1 MHKKTIKTQH
11 KRRILGYFF
20 AEITNYFY
28 SKTEGYVLILYSEDC
43 MPIPVTIADDSA
55 LSRKTIKRALPED
68 WDITIHEAKNG
79 VEALDAV
86 HAGLAEVLFLDLQM
100 PQKDGFEVLKELQQE
115 HQKTI
120 VIVIS
125 ADIQPAAQALVSS
138 MGAFRFLQKP
148 LKADQLRET
157 LLDVGLL

>member
-1 MHKKTIKTQH
+1 MKNIMIVDDATTVRMFHKGVISSINRH
-11 KRRILGYFF
+11 IEE
-20 AEITNYFY
+20 AE
-28 SKTEGYVLILYSEDC
+28 
-43 MPIPVTIADDSA
+43 
-55 LSRKTIKRALPED
+55 
-68 WDITIHEAKNG
+68 NG
-79 VEALDAV
+79 VEALEAV
-86 HAGLAEVLFLDLQM
+86 HTGLAEVLFLDLQM
-100 PQKDGFEVLKELQQE
+100 PQMDGFEVLKELQQE

>member
-11 KRRILGYFF
+11 KKRILGYFF
-20 AEITNYFY
+20 AKITNYFY

-100 PQKDGFEVLKELQQE
+100 PQMDGFEAVSYTHLTLP
-115 HQKTI
+115 TI
-120 VIVIS
+120 CSV
-125 ADIQPAAQALVSS
+125 
-138 MGAFRFLQKP
+138 
-148 LKADQLRET
+148 
-157 LLDVGLL
+157 

>member
-1 MHKKTIKTQH
+1 MTQH
-11 KRRILGYFF
+11 FQEKQLNAHFLKIGILQF
-20 AEITNYFY
+20 T
-28 SKTEGYVLILYSEDC
+28 K
-43 MPIPVTIADDSA
+43 P
-55 LSRKTIKRALPED
+55 
-68 WDITIHEAKNG
+68 NG

-100 PQKDGFEVLKELQQE
+100 PQMDGFEVLKELQQE

-148 LKADQLRET
+148 LKAAQLRET

>member
-1 MHKKTIKTQH
+1 
-11 KRRILGYFF
+11 
-20 AEITNYFY
+20 
-28 SKTEGYVLILYSEDC
+28 

>member
-1 MHKKTIKTQH
+1 M
-11 KRRILGYFF
+11 
-20 AEITNYFY
+20 
-28 SKTEGYVLILYSEDC
+28 
-43 MPIPVTIADDSA
+43 
-55 LSRKTIKRALPED
+55 
-68 WDITIHEAKNG
+68 
-79 VEALDAV
+79 
-86 HAGLAEVLFLDLQM
+86 
-100 PQKDGFEVLKELQQE
+100 LQQE